1 MKKNLFQFS
10 LCAVLCLTATQ
21 AMAQSASEQKAYGG
35 LEYAWVKF
43 KDQTSIASILVSSL
57 GGTATS
63 TQDTG
68 VGVGRF
74 YGGYAF
80 TENLG
85 AEIGYVTSSKANATY
100 SGVARNGVAYSGNA
114 TYEVSGFDY
123 AAVIRPSKASGMNGL
138 FFKLG
143 GHSLSGDSTVRVV
156 TGAGSGAA
164 SSSVSGSGTL
174 YGFGYESDISPKMAV
189 RFAYT
194 NYSKIAGVSGSDAN
208 IYTVGVNFKF

>member
-10 LCAVLCLTATQ
+10 LCTILCLAATH
-21 AMAQSASEQKAYGG
+21 AMAQNASEQKAYGG
-35 LEYAWVKF
+35 IEYAWVKF
-43 KDQTSIASILVSSL
+43 KDQTSIASVLVSSV

-68 VGVGRF
+68 IGVGRF

-85 AEIGYVTSSKANATY
+85 AEIGYVTSSKANATF

-114 TYEVSGFDY
+114 TYKVSGVDY

-143 GHSLSGDSTVRVV
+143 GHSLSGDSTVSVV
-156 TGAGSGAA
+156 SGAGAGAA

-174 YGFGYESDISPKMAV
+174 YGLGYEADISPKMAL